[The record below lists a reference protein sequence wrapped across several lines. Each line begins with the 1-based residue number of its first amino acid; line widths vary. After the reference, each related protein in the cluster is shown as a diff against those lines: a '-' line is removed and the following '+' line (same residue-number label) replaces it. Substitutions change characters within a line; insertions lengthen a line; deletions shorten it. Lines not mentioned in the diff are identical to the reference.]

1 MILLIAV
8 GIFAWLAI
16 QKFKYSP
23 PDQRRKLIIQYV
35 LIALALA
42 AVLLA
47 VSGRLHW
54 VGAAVA
60 VVLPIVN
67 HLWRTFGRHLP
78 WIAPLIAKHA
88 QARAQK
94 QQQKQK
100 QKQKQKQSGSE
111 NPGAGEGNTQK
122 PDREPQL
129 TEAEARR
136 ILSVSKNASRD
147 EIIGAHR
154 KLIQKF
160 HPDRGGNDYLASR
173 INAAKALL
181 LKQLGE

>member
-16 QKFKYSP
+16 QQFKFSP
-23 PDQRRKLIIQYV
+23 PERRRKLIIQWV

-47 VSGRLHW
+47 ITGRLHW
-54 VGAAVA
+54 VGAAIA
-60 VVLPIVN
+60 VVLPILN
-67 HLWRTFGRHLP
+67 RLWRTFGRHLP

-88 QARAQK
+88 QAKADKEREKTKK
-94 QQQKQK
+94 QQSAHNQTD
-100 QKQKQKQSGSE
+100 GHAD
-111 NPGAGEGNTQK
+111 NAAHG
-122 PDREPQL
+122 PQL
-129 TEAEARR
+129 TIEEARK
-136 ILSVSKNASRD
+136 ILNVSATAGRD

-160 HPDRGGNDYLASR
+160 HPDRGGNDYLAAR

-181 LKQLGE
+181 LKQLD

>member
-23 PDQRRKLIIQYV
+23 PEQRRKLIFQWV
-35 LIALALA
+35 LIALALG

-47 VSGRLHW
+47 VTGRLHW
-54 VGAAVA
+54 VGAAIA
-60 VVLPIVN
+60 VVLPLLN
-67 HLWRTFGRHLP
+67 RLWRTFGRHLP

-88 QARAQK
+88 QARAE
-94 QQQKQK
+94 KQK
-100 QKQKQKQSGSE
+100 ADNGKSQNESE
-111 NPGAGEGNTQK
+111 ARGDHRTTTS
-122 PDREPQL
+122 REPEL
-129 TEAEARR
+129 TVEEARK
-136 ILSVSKNASRD
+136 ILSVSAHASRE

-181 LKQLGE
+181 LKQLDR

>member
-1 MILLIAV
+1 MGRMILLIAV

-67 HLWRTFGRHLP
+67 RLWRTFGRHLP

-94 QQQKQK
+94 QQ
-100 QKQKQKQSGSE
+100 QKQSGSE

>member
-1 MILLIAV
+1 MGRMILLIAV

-16 QKFKYSP
+16 QQFKYSP
-23 PDQRRKLIIQYV
+23 PERRRKLLVQYV
-35 LIALALA
+35 LIALAVA

-47 VSGRLHW
+47 VTGRLHW

-60 VVLPIVN
+60 VVLPLIN
-67 HLWRTFGRHLP
+67 RLWRTFGRHLP

-88 QARAQK
+88 QAKAEKERAEK
-94 QQQKQK
+94 EKA
-100 QKQKQKQSGSE
+100 SRA
-111 NPGAGEGNTQK
+111 NGESQNAESQ
-122 PDREPQL
+122 PHRAHEPQL
-129 TEAEARR
+129 TIEEARK
-136 ILSVSKNASRD
+136 ILSVPAHATRD

-181 LKQLGE
+181 LKQLEK

>member
-1 MILLIAV
+1 MGRMILLIAV

-23 PDQRRKLIIQYV
+23 PEQRRKLIIQWV

-47 VSGRLHW
+47 ITGRLHW

-60 VVLPIVN
+60 VVLPVLN
-67 HLWRTFGRHLP
+67 RLWRTFGRHLP

-88 QARAQK
+88 QAKANRNKDGEQQSQKEGAAQ
-94 QQQKQK
+94 
-100 QKQKQKQSGSE
+100 
-111 NPGAGEGNTQK
+111 NAH
-122 PDREPQL
+122 EPQL
-129 TEAEARR
+129 TLAEARK
-136 ILSVSKNASRD
+136 ILCVSADASRD

-181 LKQLGE
+181 LKHLDG

>member
-1 MILLIAV
+1 MGRIILLIAV
-8 GIFAWLAI
+8 AIFAWLAV

-23 PDQRRKLIIQYV
+23 PEQRRKLVIQWV
-35 LIALALA
+35 LIALALG

-47 VSGRLHW
+47 VTGRLHW

-60 VVLPIVN
+60 IVLPILN
-67 HLWRTFGRHLP
+67 RLWRTFGRHLP

-94 QQQKQK
+94 QQEKSQRAR
-100 QKQKQKQSGSE
+100 SE
-111 NPGAGEGNTQK
+111 ETGEGQAHGK
-122 PDREPQL
+122 PESEPQL
-129 TEAEARR
+129 TLAEARK
-136 ILSVSKNASRD
+136 ILSVPANASRE

-160 HPDRGGNDYLASR
+160 HPDRGGSDYLASR

-181 LKQLGE
+181 LKNLDGQ

>member
-1 MILLIAV
+1 MGRMILLIAV

-23 PDQRRKLIIQYV
+23 PEQRRKLIIQYV
-35 LIALALA
+35 LVALALA

-47 VSGRLHW
+47 VTGRLHW

-60 VVLPIVN
+60 VVLPIAN
-67 HLWRTFGRHLP
+67 RLWRTFGRHLP

-88 QARAQK
+88 KARAEK
-94 QQQKQK
+94 QQGNQQGKHQEK
-100 QKQKQKQSGSE
+100 
-111 NPGAGEGNTQK
+111 PHDGAKKEK
-122 PDREPQL
+122 PNSEPQL
-129 TEAEARR
+129 TVIEARK
-136 ILSVSKNASRD
+136 ILCVSANASRD

-181 LKQLGE
+181 LKHLGD

>member
-23 PDQRRKLIIQYV
+23 PEQRRKLIFQWV
-35 LIALALA
+35 LIALALG

-47 VSGRLHW
+47 VTGRLHW
-54 VGAAVA
+54 VGAAIA
-60 VVLPIVN
+60 VVLPLLN
-67 HLWRTFGRHLP
+67 RLWRTFGRHLP

-88 QARAQK
+88 QARAE
-94 QQQKQK
+94 KQK
-100 QKQKQKQSGSE
+100 AANGESQKESE
-111 NPGAGEGNTQK
+111 SRGGHGAANG
-122 PDREPQL
+122 REPEL
-129 TEAEARR
+129 TVEEARK
-136 ILSVSKNASRD
+136 ILAVSAHASRE

-173 INAAKALL
+173 INAAKTLL
-181 LKQLGE
+181 LKQLDR

>member
-23 PDQRRKLIIQYV
+23 PEQRRKLIIQWV

-47 VSGRLHW
+47 ITGRLHW

-67 HLWRTFGRHLP
+67 RLWRMFGRHLP

-88 QARAQK
+88 QAKAERNKADREEDG
-94 QQQKQK
+94 QQQ
-100 QKQKQKQSGSE
+100 QSGAG
-111 NPGAGEGNTQK
+111 GASQR
-122 PDREPQL
+122 PHEPQL
-129 TEAEARR
+129 TLQEARK
-136 ILSVSKNASRD
+136 ILSVSADASRE

-181 LKQLGE
+181 LKQLDGQ

>member
-1 MILLIAV
+1 MGRMILLIAV

-16 QKFKYSP
+16 QQFKYSP
-23 PDQRRKLIIQYV
+23 PERRRKLIIQWV

-47 VSGRLHW
+47 ITGRLHW
-54 VGAAVA
+54 VGAAIA
-60 VVLPIVN
+60 VVLPLVN
-67 HLWRTFGRHLP
+67 RLWRTFGRHLP

-88 QARAQK
+88 QAKAEKEKTRK
-94 QQQKQK
+94 QQSAQGQTGD
-100 QKQKQKQSGSE
+100 Q
-111 NPGAGEGNTQK
+111 AHK
-122 PDREPQL
+122 PDHGPQL
-129 TEAEARR
+129 TLEEARKM
-136 ILSVSKNASRD
+136 LNVSANASRD

-181 LKQLGE
+181 LKQFEQ

>member
-67 HLWRTFGRHLP
+67 RLWRTFGRHLP

-94 QQQKQK
+94 QQ
-100 QKQKQKQSGSE
+100 QKQSGSE

>member
-1 MILLIAV
+1 MGRMILLIAV

-16 QKFKYSP
+16 QKFKYTP
-23 PDQRRKLIIQYV
+23 PDQRRKLIVQGV
-35 LIALALA
+35 LIGLALA

-47 VSGRLHW
+47 ITGRLHW
-54 VGAAVA
+54 VGAAIA
-60 VVLPIVN
+60 VVLPLISQ
-67 HLWRTFGRHLP
+67 LWRTFGRHLP

-88 QARAQK
+88 QARAE
-94 QQQKQK
+94 KQK
-100 QKQKQKQSGSE
+100 AANEKAGNKSGPRGDQTS
-111 NPGAGEGNTQK
+111 AH
-122 PDREPQL
+122 RHEPQL
-129 TEAEARR
+129 TLEEARK
-136 ILSVSKNASRD
+136 ILSVSAHASRE

-181 LKQLGE
+181 LKQLDH

>member
-1 MILLIAV
+1 MGRMILLIAV

-23 PDQRRKLIIQYV
+23 PEQRRKLLIQYV

-47 VSGRLHW
+47 VTGRLHW

-67 HLWRTFGRHLP
+67 RLWRTFGRHLP

-94 QQQKQK
+94 QQEKA
-100 QKQKQKQSGSE
+100 
-111 NPGAGEGNTQK
+111 NGEQGDTGGGKKTK
-122 PDREPQL
+122 PDPEPPL
-129 TEAEARR
+129 TVAEARR
-136 ILSVSKNASRD
+136 ILSVSANASRE

>member
-1 MILLIAV
+1 LGRMILLIAV

-23 PDQRRKLIIQYV
+23 PAQRRKLIVQWV

-47 VSGRLHW
+47 ITGRLHW
-54 VGAAVA
+54 IGAAIA
-60 VVLPIVN
+60 VVLPLLN
-67 HLWRTFGRHLP
+67 RLWRTFGRHLP
-78 WIAPLIAKHA
+78 WIAPMIAKHA
-88 QARAQK
+88 QARAEK
-94 QQQKQK
+94 QNAANEKSQQEHE
-100 QKQKQKQSGSE
+100 SRTDHGST
-111 NPGAGEGNTQK
+111 NS
-122 PDREPQL
+122 REPEL
-129 TEAEARR
+129 TVAEARK
-136 ILSVSKNASRD
+136 ILSVSPHASRE

-173 INAAKALL
+173 INAAKTLL
-181 LKQLGE
+181 LKQLDH

>member
-8 GIFAWLAI
+8 GIFVWLAI
-16 QKFKYSP
+16 QQFKYTP
-23 PDQRRKLIIQYV
+23 PERRRKLILQYV

-47 VSGRLHW
+47 ITGRLHW

-60 VVLPIVN
+60 VVLPVLN
-67 HLWRTFGRHLP
+67 RLWRTFGRHLP
-78 WIAPLIAKHA
+78 WITPLIAKHA
-88 QARAQK
+88 RAKAEKEQA
-94 QQQKQK
+94 
-100 QKQKQKQSGSE
+100 KQSGKTSQ
-111 NPGAGEGNTQK
+111 GEERTAQR
-122 PDREPQL
+122 PSEPQL
-129 TEAEARR
+129 TVAEARK
-136 ILSVSKNASRD
+136 ILSVSASATKG

-181 LKQLGE
+181 LKQLEQ

>member
-1 MILLIAV
+1 MGRMILLIAV

-16 QKFKYSP
+16 QQFKYSP
-23 PDQRRKLIIQYV
+23 PERRRKLLVQYV
-35 LIALALA
+35 LIALAVA

-47 VSGRLHW
+47 VTGRLHW

-60 VVLPIVN
+60 VVLPVLN
-67 HLWRTFGRHLP
+67 RLWRTFGRHLP

-88 QARAQK
+88 QAKAEKEKAKRDSGNSDRGQK
-94 QQQKQK
+94 
-100 QKQKQKQSGSE
+100 
-111 NPGAGEGNTQK
+111 AEGKTQR
-122 PDREPQL
+122 PNEPQL
-129 TEAEARR
+129 TVAEARK
-136 ILSVSKNASRD
+136 ILSVSAHATRE

-181 LKQLGE
+181 LKQLDQ

>member
-1 MILLIAV
+1 LGRMILLIAV

-16 QKFKYSP
+16 QQFKYSP
-23 PDQRRKLIIQYV
+23 PERRRKLLVQYV
-35 LIALALA
+35 LIALAVA

-47 VSGRLHW
+47 ITGRLHW

-60 VVLPIVN
+60 VVLPVLN
-67 HLWRTFGRHLP
+67 RLWRTFGRHLP

-88 QARAQK
+88 QAKAEKEQAQK
-94 QQQKQK
+94 QK
-100 QKQKQKQSGSE
+100 SDRSE
-111 NPGAGEGNTQK
+111 NARAGDDGKARRPN
-122 PDREPQL
+122 EPQL
-129 TEAEARR
+129 TIEEARK
-136 ILSVSKNASRD
+136 ILSVSPHATRD

-154 KLIQKF
+154 RLIQKF

-181 LKQLGE
+181 LKQLDQ

>member
-1 MILLIAV
+1 MGRIILLIAV
-8 GIFAWLAI
+8 AIFAWLAI

-23 PDQRRKLIIQYV
+23 PEQRRKLVIQWV
-35 LIALALA
+35 LIALALG

-47 VSGRLHW
+47 VTGRLHW

-60 VVLPIVN
+60 VVLPILN
-67 HLWRTFGRHLP
+67 RLWRTFGRHLP

-94 QQQKQK
+94 QQDKSQRT
-100 QKQKQKQSGSE
+100 QSGEYSE
-111 NPGAGEGNTQK
+111 ESGEDQAHAK
-122 PDREPQL
+122 PNSEPQL
-129 TEAEARR
+129 TLAEARK
-136 ILSVSKNASRD
+136 ILSVPANASRE

-160 HPDRGGNDYLASR
+160 HPDRGGSDYLASR

-181 LKQLGE
+181 LKNLDG